1 MTSEIFLNRK
11 PEATLYNGIL
21 LGVFG
26 LFSVIVILFT
36 KFLAR
41 KFPEKNILA
50 FGYTLSL
57 VASLALLP
65 WGTDYPSVQQP
76 SKFLL

>member
-1 MTSEIFLNRK
+1 
-11 PEATLYNGIL
+11 LYNGIL

-26 LFSVIVILFT
+26 LFSVVVILFT

-41 KFPEKNILA
+41 KFPERNILA
-50 FGYTLSL
+50 SGYIMSL
-57 VASLALLP
+57 VASIALLP

-76 SKFLL
+76 SKLFLQIYTFLISKKSHL